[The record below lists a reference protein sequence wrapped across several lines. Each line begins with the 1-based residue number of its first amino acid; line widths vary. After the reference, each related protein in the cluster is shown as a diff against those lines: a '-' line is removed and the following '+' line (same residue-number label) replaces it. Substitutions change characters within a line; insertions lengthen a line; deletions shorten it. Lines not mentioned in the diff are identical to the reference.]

1 MGGIDKMNISILG
14 LGTVG
19 MGAFEAA
26 NNTES
31 LNVKKALIRNP
42 KPGFEKITTTN
53 YKEIINDP
61 DIDIICECMGGL
73 HPAYEYVMEALQK
86 GKHIVT
92 PNKEL
97 ISTYY
102 RELTHCADTNGVL
115 LRYTA
120 AAGGG
125 IPWLFNLL
133 RTKRCDEIIEISGI
147 INGTSNYII
156 DRMTEEGAEFDEALQ
171 DAKQAGYAEADPSSD
186 IDGYDTLH
194 KCSISANLAFGK
206 LFKESKIP
214 VAGIRNITSS
224 DIKMFEESGCACK
237 LMMRAGKIDDKFFAF
252 VEPTLIPK
260 DRIEANVHKN
270 NNLITLHGKNL
281 GIQSFYGEGAGKMP
295 TGTSVIQDALD
306 IAAGGEV
313 LRTGVLSEAVID
325 NDMVKR
331 SYYFRSDKGSSVTE
345 PMTVAA
351 AHKLYQVAL
360 EKESSVFMASISE

>member
-1 MGGIDKMNISILG
+1 MEIAILG

-26 NNTES
+26 KSTET
-31 LNVKKALIRNP
+31 LNVKRALIHNP

-53 YKEIINDP
+53 YKEIVSDP
-61 DIDIICECMGGL
+61 DIDIVCECIGGL
-73 HPAYEYVMEALQK
+73 HPAYEYVMEALRN
-86 GKHIVT
+86 GKHVVT

-102 RELTHCADTNGVL
+102 RELTHYADSNGVV

-120 AAGGG
+120 TAGGG

-133 RTKRCDEIIEISGI
+133 RARRCDEILEISGI
-147 INGTSNYII
+147 INGTCNYIL
-156 DRMTEEGAEFDEALQ
+156 DRMTREGAEFEDVLL
-171 DAKQAGYAEADPSSD
+171 DAQQAGYAESDPSAD
-186 IDGYDTLH
+186 IDGIDTLH

-214 VAGIRNITSS
+214 VAGIRRITAK
-224 DIKMFEESGCACK
+224 DIKMFEESHCVCK
-237 LMMRAGKIDDKFFAF
+237 LVMRAGKIEDKFFAY

-260 DRIEANVHKN
+260 DKLEAGVHEN
-270 NNLITLHGKNL
+270 NNLITLTGKNI
-281 GIQSFYGEGAGKMP
+281 GAQSFFGEGAGKMP

-306 IAAGGEV
+306 ISAGGEMPK
-313 LRTGVLSEAVID
+313 TGILSEAVIN
-325 NDMVKR
+325 NDLVKKC
-331 SYYFRSDKGSSVTE
+331 YYFRSDKGSQVTE

-351 AHKLYQVAL
+351 AHKLYELAL
-360 EKESSVFMASISE
+360 KENDSVFMASITE

>member
-1 MGGIDKMNISILG
+1 MGGIEKMNIAILG

-61 DIDIICECMGGL
+61 DIDIVCECMGGL

-102 RELTHCADTNGVL
+102 RELTHCADINGVL

-156 DRMTEEGAEFDEALQ
+156 DRMTEEGAEFDEALS

-224 DIKMFEESGCACK
+224 DIKMFEESGCVCK

-270 NNLITLHGKNL
+270 NNLITLHAKNL

>member
-1 MGGIDKMNISILG
+1 MDIAILG

-26 NNTES
+26 KNTDI
-31 LNVKKALIRNP
+31 LNVRRALIHNP
-42 KPGFEKITTTN
+42 KPGFEKISTTN
-53 YKEIINDP
+53 YKEILDDP
-61 DIDIICECMGGL
+61 NIDIVCECIGGL
-73 HPAYEYVMEALQK
+73 HPSYEYVMEALQK
-86 GKHIVT
+86 GKHVVT

-102 RELTHCADTNGVL
+102 RELTHAADSNGVI

-133 RTKRCDEIIEISGI
+133 RAKRCDEILEISGI
-147 INGTSNYII
+147 INGTCNYII
-156 DRMTEEGAEFDEALQ
+156 DRMTEEGAEFEEALS
-171 DAKQAGYAEADPSSD
+171 DAKQAGYSEADPSSD

-194 KCSISANLAFGK
+194 KCSISSNLAFGK

-214 VAGIRNITSS
+214 VAGIRNLKSS
-224 DIKMFEESGCACK
+224 DIKMFEESNCVCK
-237 LMMRAGKIDDKFFAF
+237 LIMHAGKMDDKFFCY

-260 DRIEANVHKN
+260 DRLEANVHKN
-270 NNLITLHGKNL
+270 NNIITLNGRNV

-295 TGTSVIQDALD
+295 TGTSVIHDALD
-306 IAAGGEV
+306 IAAGGET
-313 LRTGVLSEAVID
+313 LRTGALSEAVID
-325 NDMVKR
+325 NDLIKR

-360 EKESSVFMASISE
+360 HKESSVFMASIRE